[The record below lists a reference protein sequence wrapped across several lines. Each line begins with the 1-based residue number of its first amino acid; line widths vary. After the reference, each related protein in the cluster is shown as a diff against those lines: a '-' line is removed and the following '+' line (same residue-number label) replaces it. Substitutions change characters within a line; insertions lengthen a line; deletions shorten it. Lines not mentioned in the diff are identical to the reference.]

1 MTDVLLTF
9 VCVAVVAW
17 GVSIGGGAQG
27 PLCHSDHYAAQTR
40 LFLIVLGANCSVQG
54 DLMIVI
60 QGFDLN
66 GALQSFH
73 GVVVV
78 HGIAHF
84 GKAHCHSDY
93 FPTVLEA
100 IFGFDK

>member
-40 LFLIVLGANCSVQG
+40 LFLIVLGANCSVRG
-54 DLMIVI
+54 DLFVVL
-60 QGFDLN
+60 QGFDHIGL
-66 GALQSFH
+66 LLMLC
-73 GVVVV
+73 
-78 HGIAHF
+78 I
-84 GKAHCHSDY
+84 
-93 FPTVLEA
+93 VLSM
-100 IFGFDK
+100 

>member
-1 MTDVLLTF
+1 MCSCSRTG
-9 VCVAVVAW
+9 

-40 LFLIVLGANCSVQG
+40 LFLIVLGANYSLRS
-54 DLMIVI
+54 DLMVVF